1 MQRLKR
7 VCYGSYKAQRKLE
20 ICTKLHS
27 QKTAESFQSLTQSPP
42 TSPLSPFLLLAD
54 SKGKMRKYSMEDE
67 LTSEGSVALPFQ
79 KGLEN

>member
-27 QKTAESFQSLTQSPP
+27 QKTAESLQSLTQSPP
-42 TSPLSPFLLLAD
+42 TSPLSPFHLLAD